1 MPVAI
6 GLCGLGSAAERAHLP
21 ALSRAE
27 ETGACAIA
35 GVCDP
40 DPSRRDLF
48 CERAREAQGFGD
60 VATML
65 DAVRPDLLVIA
76 SPPSAHLPAI
86 TAAVSRGV
94 DVLCEKPLGINR
106 GDLDLLRSLA
116 ATHPSRLI
124 APVHQYRFAPAW
136 RVFTRTLEVAA
147 RRNAGFRIDVSVD
160 RPGTDPLSA
169 GGWRADPEHE
179 GGILGDHAVHYLAL
193 TWLTHPEGAVTSCTR
208 VGEGGSESASLD
220 LQLGPGR
227 GTVTV
232 SYAATV
238 RRNRIALDIPSVGFH
253 LEWQDDALTLTRR
266 GGPGSV
272 RRVGAL
278 SQRQFVNE
286 LYSPM
291 YEELFARLDDPA
303 WRSERT
309 AETLG
314 VAQQLADALGHA
326 ATTDS

>member
-27 ETGACAIA
+27 ETGACTIA

-48 CERAREAQGFGD
+48 CERAREAQGFTD
-60 VATML
+60 VVEML
-65 DAVRPDLLVIA
+65 DRVEPELLVVA

-86 TAAVSRGV
+86 TAALDRGV
-94 DVLCEKPLGINR
+94 DVLCEKPLGINP
-106 GDLDLLRSLA
+106 GDLDLLHGLVAR
-116 ATHPSRLI
+116 HPERLI

-136 RVFTRTLEVAA
+136 RLFTRTLTVATQRDCPFRLEVH
-147 RRNAGFRIDVSVD
+147 VD

-193 TWLTHPEGAVTSCTR
+193 TWLTHPSATVSACR
-208 VGEGGSESASLD
+208 RAGEGGSETARVELR
-220 LQLGPGR
+220 LGSCGR

-232 SYAATV
+232 SYAAV
-238 RRNRIALDIPSVGFH
+238 ARRNRIVLDMPSAGFH
-253 LEWQDDALTLTRR
+253 LEWLDDSLTLTRR

-272 RRVGAL
+272 RRTGAL
-278 SQRQFVNE
+278 SHRQFVNE
-286 LYSPM
+286 LYGPL
-291 YEELFARLDDPA
+291 YDELFAHLDDPA
-303 WRSERT
+303 WRAART
-309 AETLG
+309 AETLD
-314 VAQQLADALGHA
+314 VAALLAQALA
-326 ATTDS
+326 CATTEP